1 MTIMQ
6 DGTPLPSGRR
16 FGDQNVAGFNP
27 QIYRVVI
34 HGREVDLNES
44 AVNYYRSIGL
54 EVGTPKKIVPNTTVI
69 TEPSADQRWNPV
81 ADLTEWLTGGI
92 DVHINKPVEE
102 ISTNLQ
108 NQAENILPTFNQGL
122 QQANTWI
129 DQNFPDIMQEITD
142 HTSDIQKN
150 FEDWAKNEE
159 LKQQKTWE
167 EFANAFGSGTGNIST
182 LLTGG
187 GIGFI
192 IAIAVLIFFMV
203 KVK

>member
-1 MTIMQ
+1 LQGENKM
-6 DGTPLPSGRR
+6 SRR
-16 FGDQNVAGFNP
+16 FGSETFGNSGFNP
-27 QIYRVVI
+27 QIYRVVV
-34 HGREVDLNES
+34 HGREVDLSES
-44 AVNYYRSIGL
+44 AVNYYRSIGV
-54 EVGTPKKIVPNTTVI
+54 EVGTPKEIIPNTTVI
-69 TEPSADQRWNPV
+69 TEPVADQGWNPV

-92 DVHINKPVEE
+92 DVHINQPIEE

-142 HTSDIQKN
+142 HTSNVQKS
-150 FEDWAKNEE
+150 FIDWAKNEE

-167 EFANAFGSGTGNIST
+167 EFAEAFGSGTGNIST

-187 GIGFI
+187 GIGFV
-192 IAIAVLIFFMV
+192 IAIIVLVIFMV
-203 KVK
+203 KGK